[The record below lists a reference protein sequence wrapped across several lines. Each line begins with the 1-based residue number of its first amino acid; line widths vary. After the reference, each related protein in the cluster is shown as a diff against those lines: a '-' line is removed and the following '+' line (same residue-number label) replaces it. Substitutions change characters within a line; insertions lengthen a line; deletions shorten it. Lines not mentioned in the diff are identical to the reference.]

1 MQLSKSA
8 CDGFFPGHFSEQA
21 PRSEK
26 VTAIATYRAV
36 CRQGGQ
42 KGTNAKP
49 GAEFKGLEF
58 AKLIGEVPGAELK
71 GIELQN

>member
-1 MQLSKSA
+1 M
-8 CDGFFPGHFSEQA
+8 
-21 PRSEK
+21 SEK

-49 GAEFKGLEF
+49 GAELKGLEF

-71 GIELQN
+71 GIALQN